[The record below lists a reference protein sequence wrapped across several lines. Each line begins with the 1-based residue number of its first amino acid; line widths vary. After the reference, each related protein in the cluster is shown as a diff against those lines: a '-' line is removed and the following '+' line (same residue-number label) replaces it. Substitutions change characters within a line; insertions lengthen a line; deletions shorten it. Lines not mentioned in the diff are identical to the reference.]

1 MKDKL
6 NISLTHNFGG
16 SGAHLIQVPTGLF
29 LVKMLIVGNFAR
41 SKNFSQTHNFRWSG
55 GDLIKVATGL
65 FLVKMLIVGQF
76 AWSTK
81 ILMICIALRF

>member
-29 LVKMLIVGNFAR
+29 LVQMLIVG
-41 SKNFSQTHNFRWSG
+41 H
-55 GDLIKVATGL
+55 
-65 FLVKMLIVGQF
+65 F
-76 AWSTK
+76 AWSK
-81 ILMICIALRF
+81 KLVMICIALTF